1 MSLTLKDWSLKA
13 GVALAAMTPWLAW
26 GQSDCGPN
34 GANCVPEPGS
44 WALVTLAAVVAG
56 IVMHR
61 RHK

>member
-26 GQSDCGPN
+26 GQTND
-34 GANCVPEPGS
+34 VPEPGS

>member
-26 GQSDCGPN
+26 GQACTNDI
-34 GANCVPEPGS
+34 NCVPEPGS

-56 IVMHR
+56 VVMHR

>member
-26 GQSDCGPN
+26 GQCQPGTPN
-34 GANCVPEPGS
+34 CEVPEPGS

>member
-1 MSLTLKDWSLKA
+1 MTLTLKDWSLKA
-13 GVALAAMTPWLAW
+13 GVALVAMTPWLAW
-26 GQSDCGPN
+26 GQNCVPTAGN
-34 GANCVPEPGS
+34 NCVPEPGS

>member
-26 GQSDCGPN
+26 GQVCNN
-34 GANCVPEPGS
+34 GVNCVPEPGS

>member
-26 GQSDCGPN
+26 GQPCGPN
-34 GANCVPEPGS
+34 CEVPEPGS